1 MIDRGNKFY
10 ETAREFVKKYEE
22 NVSEH
27 IIDIIVSVMVTRD
40 GVGPMG
46 GSFVQSIVNN
56 NLFDAVNRADQ
67 DCLKNLK
74 IIVAANRYCHLKSL

>member
-1 MIDRGNKFY
+1 MIDRANKFY
-10 ETAREFVKKYEE
+10 EVARDFVGKYET

-40 GVGPMG
+40 KVGPMG
-46 GSFVQSIVNN
+46 GSFVQSIIDND
-56 NLFDAVNRADQ
+56 LFAAISRADQ
-67 DCLKNLK
+67 DCLKNIK

>member
-1 MIDRGNKFY
+1 MIDRGSKFY
-10 ETAREFVKKYEE
+10 EAARDFVTKYET

-46 GSFVQSIVNN
+46 GILV
-56 NLFDAVNRADQ
+56 
-67 DCLKNLK
+67 
-74 IIVAANRYCHLKSL
+74 